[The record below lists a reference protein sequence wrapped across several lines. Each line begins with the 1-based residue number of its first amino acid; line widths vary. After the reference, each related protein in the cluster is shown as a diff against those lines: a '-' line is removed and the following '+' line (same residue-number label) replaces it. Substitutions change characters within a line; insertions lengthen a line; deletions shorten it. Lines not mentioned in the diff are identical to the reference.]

1 MRVTVAEGQA
11 VNHDGRQYTAGE
23 TFDVDGRLAMKRSER
38 MKWSERLHVIPAKE
52 PAKKAAPKKATR
64 KAS

>member
-23 TFDVDGRLAMKRSER
+23 TFDVDGRLAMK
-38 MKWSERLHVIPAKE
+38 WSERLHVIPAKE